1 MRKVLATAAREF
13 KSTAFTKAFIFG
25 VVVFPLVILGVIV
38 IVSSLD
44 LFTSDKAA
52 IEGELAIVDQT
63 EGEVVLQALQQRFS
77 PEVQKELAEARAQ
90 ALREQAEQ
98 MVGAEQMAEAMAN
111 PMAQQMLARIAGR
124 EAKIELKR
132 LGPDEDLAAVKA
144 RLPLQ
149 GETLLGLVVVG
160 EPTIELPRPGAQI
173 TAPVDSATT
182 GGREPA
188 SEAVGALPANT
199 YGFFHATGLDAEA
212 RRDIERTVDSA
223 IIRERMTRAG
233 FDPEEVD
240 RLNTRPQT
248 RLMTVTDEGE
258 TETAEELQFIVPMAF
273 MMLLWISVM
282 TGGQYLLMSTI
293 EEKSSRV
300 MEVLLSATSPTQLL
314 AGKIIGQG
322 LVGLSVLL
330 IYVGL
335 GLAATMQFGGQGIMQ
350 QLPFDQVPWLIVY
363 FIMAYFLFA
372 ALMAAVG
379 SAVTEIREAQSLM
392 GPIMTLLML
401 PLFLWFLI
409 IDNPNSMF
417 SVVLSYIPF
426 VTPFVMI
433 LRISQTTDPVPMW
446 QVLSATLV
454 GFIGVFIV
462 GWGAV
467 KIFRVGV
474 LMYGKPPSFWTLL
487 KWLKQA

>member
-1 MRKVLATAAREF
+1 MRKVLATASREF

-44 LFTSDKAA
+44 LFASDKAA
-52 IEGELAIVDQT
+52 IEGELAIVDET
-63 EGEVVLQALQQRFS
+63 RGGIVLQALEQRFS
-77 PEVQKELAEARAQ
+77 PEVQKRLAEARAE

-98 MVGAEQMAEAMAN
+98 MVGAEQMAN

-124 EAKIELKR
+124 EAMISLKR
-132 LGPDEDLAAVKA
+132 LGPEEDLGAVKA
-144 RLPLQ
+144 RLPMQ
-149 GETLLGLVVVG
+149 GESLLGLIVVG
-160 EPTIELPRPGAQI
+160 EPTIELPRAVVGAQM
-173 TAPVDSATT
+173 ASAADSAAA
-182 GGREPA
+182 GGLEPA
-188 SEAVGALPANT
+188 TEAVAALSANT

-248 RLMTVTDEGE
+248 RLMTVTQEGE

-417 SVVLSYIPF
+417 SIVLSYIPF

-467 KIFRVGV
+467 KIFRIGV
-474 LMYGKPPSFWTLL
+474 LMYGKPPSFWTLM